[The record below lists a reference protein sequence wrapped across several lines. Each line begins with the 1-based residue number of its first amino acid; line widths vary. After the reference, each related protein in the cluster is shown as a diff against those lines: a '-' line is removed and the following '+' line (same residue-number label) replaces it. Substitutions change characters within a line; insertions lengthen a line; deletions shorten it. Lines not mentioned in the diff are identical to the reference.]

1 MQLPQK
7 QTADSQPLPEGDVRP
22 TPNEIHAQASRRQFL
37 AASALGGVG
46 ALFTDNWETVA
57 AEIKGNGAARAART
71 GSDVGSLFPFIES
84 QAVHD
89 HFPLSFLDDAYTSLA
104 SWKEKARSKVFEL
117 LHYSPPKCDPA
128 AETVERVD
136 CGDYFRERVLFNTTP
151 DLRIPAI
158 VLVPKN
164 ASRPLPTIVA
174 LHDHGAFFLW
184 GKEKLVEM
192 PGENPQLKT
201 FREQYYGGKSTAIEL
216 VRQGY
221 LVIVIDMFYW
231 GERRMLLDDDS
242 ADWRERPA
250 SLSRERIQAFN
261 SRASQAEPLVGRT
274 IYAAGFTWPGVM
286 FWDDI
291 RTVDYLVTRP
301 DVDKQRI
308 ACVGLSVG
316 GLRSCHLAA
325 LDDRIRAA
333 VVVGWMAS
341 FPYQLK
347 KHIVNTIGHT
357 KVVPGLYKYLDYPD
371 VASLA
376 APTPLLVIN
385 GKRDG
390 LFQPEGVQA
399 SFDKLHACYKKAGVP
414 DHVHTSWYDTPHEF
428 NAAMQQEA
436 WEWLRKWL
444 H

>member
-1 MQLPQK
+1 MQEIDSDFQK
-7 QTADSQPLPEGDVRP
+7 STEHDRVAHLATNRAR
-22 TPNEIHAQASRRQFL
+22 TSRRHFL
-37 AASALGGVG
+37 AATSMSGVG
-46 ALFTDNWETVA
+46 ALFANDWQVTA
-57 AEIKGNGAARAART
+57 AEINASGAVITTPT
-71 GSDVGSLFPFIES
+71 GSSVGSLFPFIES
-84 QAVHD
+84 QAVKD
-89 HFPLSFLDDAYTSLA
+89 HFPLSFLNDEFTSVDA
-104 SWKEKARSKVFEL
+104 WRKRGREKVLEL
-117 LHYSPPKCDPA
+117 LHYAPRACEPA
-128 AETVERVD
+128 AETVERID

-151 DLRIPAI
+151 DLRVPAI
-158 VLVPKN
+158 VLVPKE

-174 LHDHGAFFLW
+174 LHDHGAFYLW
-184 GKEKLVEM
+184 GKEKLVET
-192 PGENPQLKT
+192 PDENAQLKA
-201 FREQYYGGKSTAIEL
+201 FREQYYGGKSIAIEL

-231 GERRMLLDDDS
+231 GERRMLLDDDP

-250 SLSRERIQAFN
+250 SLRSERIQAFN
-261 SRASQAEPLVGRT
+261 SRASQAESLVGRT

-291 RTVDYLVTRP
+291 RTVDYLLTRS

-347 KHIVNTIGHT
+347 KHIFNTIGHT
-357 KVVPGLYKYLDYPD
+357 KVVPGLYSYLDYPD

-376 APTPLLVIN
+376 TPTPLLVIN
-385 GKRDG
+385 GRQDG
-390 LFQPEGVQA
+390 LFQVDGVQA
-399 SFDKLHACYKKAGVP
+399 SFDKLHACYKKAGAP
-414 DHVHTSWYDTPHEF
+414 EHCRTSWYDTPHEF
-428 NAAMQQEA
+428 NGEMQKEA
-436 WEWLRKWL
+436 WGWLRKWL
-444 H
+444 G